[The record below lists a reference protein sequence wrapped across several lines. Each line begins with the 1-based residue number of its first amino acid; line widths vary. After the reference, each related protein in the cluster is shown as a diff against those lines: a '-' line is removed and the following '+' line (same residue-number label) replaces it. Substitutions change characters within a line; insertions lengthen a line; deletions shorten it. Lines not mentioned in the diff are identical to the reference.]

1 MKPDPAPRHHKPAL
15 TNPVAFDTM
24 PGDDPADVVE
34 AAHRTAAILVG
45 RGRTNEDPDVSE
57 RLIELVPEV
66 GLATLAELWA
76 DRPARSLPGALWR
89 LYLLHEWVQRAPV
102 EVARAYTAGAAHADV
117 YRVIAG
123 VTEPPQPADL
133 RDLTSSILSGVFT
146 GDLRVALERGSAFA
160 HVAAIGLADPA
171 AGVDE
176 VSPEEVRRARRMQ
189 DMARDLHACA
199 GLWDRGDLV

>member
-1 MKPDPAPRHHKPAL
+1 M
-15 TNPVAFDTM
+15 
-24 PGDDPADVVE
+24 VE

-45 RGRTNEDPDVSE
+45 RGRATEDPQVSA
-57 RLIELVPEV
+57 RLVDLVPEV

-133 RDLTSSILSGVFT
+133 RELTSAILSGVFT
-146 GDLRVALERGSAFA
+146 GDLRVALERGAAFA
-160 HVAAIGLADPA
+160 HVAAIGLVDPA

-176 VSPEEVRRARRMQ
+176 VSADQVRRAKRMQ
-189 DMARDLHACA
+189 EMARDLHACA
-199 GLWDRGDLV
+199 GLWDRGDLT

>member
-1 MKPDPAPRHHKPAL
+1 MKPNPASRHHKPAL
-15 TNPVAFDTM
+15 TNPVVFDTM

-45 RGRTNEDPDVSE
+45 RGRNNEDPDVSE

-123 VTEPPQPADL
+123 VTEPPQPSDL
-133 RDLTSSILSGVFT
+133 RDLTSSILSGVFA
-146 GDLRVALERGSAFA
+146 GDLRVALERGAAFA